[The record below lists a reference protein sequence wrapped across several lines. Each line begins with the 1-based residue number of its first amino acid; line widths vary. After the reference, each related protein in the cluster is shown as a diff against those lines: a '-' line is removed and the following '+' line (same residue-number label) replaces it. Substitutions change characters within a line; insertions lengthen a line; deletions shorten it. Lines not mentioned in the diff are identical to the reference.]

1 MSSKYE
7 DELGLIVM
15 DNCKELGNKID
26 QNIMQRR
33 SKKDSF
39 IIPTNLVR
47 FNNGE
52 GKAVIE
58 DSVRDKDLYI
68 ISDIGNHSMTYKM
81 YGYLNHMGPD
91 EHFMDIKRVISAV
104 RGQADRVTVVM
115 PLLYESRQHRR
126 KGRESLDCALAL
138 QELQNLGVSTIV
150 TFDVHDPNIQ
160 NAVPTSMSFEN
171 FYPTN
176 TILKEFIKNEE
187 FDPESVKFISPDT
200 GAMDRAKYY
209 ANMFQADVGMFHKRR
224 DYSKIVDGKNPI
236 VAHNYLGGNL
246 EGETAIV
253 IDDMIASGTSML
265 EVAADLK
272 ERGAR
277 KVFLI
282 STFSMFTNGLDG
294 FNKAYED
301 GLFEKLYSTNLTYVD
316 DNAIKTPWYKQI
328 DCSNYASDIINTLN
342 TSGSISELKNG
353 KQKILTMLENKK
365 MGNYN
370 LNSPFFV
377 V

>member
-15 DNCKELGNKID
+15 DNCKELGDKID

-81 YGYLNHMGPD
+81 YGYINHMGPD

-104 RGQADRVTVVM
+104 N
-115 PLLYESRQHRR
+115 
-126 KGRESLDCALAL
+126 CALAL

-187 FDPESVKFISPDT
+187 FDPETVKFISPDT

-253 IDDMIASGTSML
+253 VDDMIASGTSML
-265 EVAADLK
+265 EVAVDLK
-272 ERGAR
+272 KRGAR

-282 STFSMFTNGLDG
+282 STFSMFTNGLEC
-294 FNKAYED
+294 FNKAFEE

-316 DNAIKTPWYKQI
+316 KDALTKPWYEQI

-353 KQKILTMLENKK
+353 KQKILTMLQKK
-365 MGNYN
+365 KNGE
-370 LNSPFFV
+370 L
-377 V
+377 